1 MSPRKEPYT
10 ESTMKHL
17 LTLVLCL
24 PLVGCIH
31 APQGQHLLGA
41 TQAAPPS
48 PAAVASCEKTR
59 TWHNTWTL
67 GGMVLGGVAGAGG
80 SVDAVDSNKGVQT
93 AMGITAA
100 VAGVLAVASTAAGGI
115 EADIYS
121 TNNCA
126 AVLQANANIVF
137 AAAPAP
143 GPVVSPAP

>member
-1 MSPRKEPYT
+1 
-10 ESTMKHL
+10 MKHL
-17 LTLVLCL
+17 LALLLCL

-41 TQAAPPS
+41 SSASLPPPS

-59 TWHNTWTL
+59 TWHNAWTL

-137 AAAPAP
+137 AATPAP
-143 GPVVSPAP
+143 SPSPAPVPSSP

>member
-1 MSPRKEPYT
+1 
-10 ESTMKHL
+10 MKSL

-41 TQAAPPS
+41 SQAAPPS

-67 GGMVLGGVAGAGG
+67 GGMVLGGIAGAGG
-80 SVDAVDSNKGVQT
+80 GVDAVDSNKSVQT
-93 AMGITAA
+93 AVGVTAV
-100 VAGVLAVASTAAGGI
+100 VAGVLAAAATAAGGI
-115 EADIYS
+115 EADTYS
-121 TNNCA
+121 TNGCA
-126 AVLQANANIVF
+126 AVLQANANFVF
-137 AAAPAP
+137 NPAPAP